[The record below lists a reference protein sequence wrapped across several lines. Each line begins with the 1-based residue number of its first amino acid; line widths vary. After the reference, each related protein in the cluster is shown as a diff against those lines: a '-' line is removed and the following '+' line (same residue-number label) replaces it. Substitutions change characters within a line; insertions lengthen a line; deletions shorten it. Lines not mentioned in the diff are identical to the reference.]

1 MKSMIAAT
9 VLAFSASATMAGP
22 SDIQTGNA
30 DLGLRSLIEQ
40 LGGNDDSATSDLS
53 QILSELLGL
62 TGDGSAEFEALLNQ
76 LSSLD
81 YQALADE
88 IAAFRDELQLY
99 RYEYVGVADALIQE
113 DDQMPAFW
121 NLSAMCED
129 AFGQGARLARTSDV
143 AYLLEGADFPLD
155 GVDRAIF
162 KSSLP
167 IPYRDGLYDALVNA
181 TVDLDGLVMYDGGTD
196 RFGEKDTARAACP
209 ACSMRGI

>member
-1 MKSMIAAT
+1 MVALEELI
-9 VLAFSASATMAGP
+9 
-22 SDIQTGNA
+22 
-30 DLGLRSLIEQ
+30 DLFH
-40 LGGNDDSATSDLS
+40 
-53 QILSELLGL
+53 L
-62 TGDGSAEFEALLNQ
+62 TDFIF
-76 LSSLD
+76 
-81 YQALADE
+81 QALADE

-99 RYEYVGVADALIQE
+99 RYESVGVADALIQE

-129 AFGQGARLARTSDV
+129 TFGEGARLARTSDV
-143 AYLLEGADFPLD
+143 AYLLEGADFPLE

-181 TVDLDGLVMYDGGTD
+181 KVDLDGLVIYDGATD
-196 RFGEKDTARAACP
+196 RFGEKDSARAANP

>member
-1 MKSMIAAT
+1 MKSMITAT
-9 VLAFSASATMAGP
+9 VLAFSASAALAGP
-22 SDIQTGNA
+22 SDIHTGNA

-40 LGGNDDSATSDLS
+40 LGGNDDSASSDLP

-62 TGDGSAEFEALLNQ
+62 AGDGSAEFEALLNQ

-81 YQALADE
+81 FQVLVDE
-88 IAAFRDELQLY
+88 ISALRNELQLY
-99 RYEYVGVADALIQE
+99 RYEYAGVADALIQE
-113 DDQMPAFW
+113 DAQIPAFW

-129 AFGQGARLARTSDV
+129 TFGEGARLARTSDV

-181 TVDLDGLVMYDGGTD
+181 TVDLDGLVMYDGATD
-196 RFGEKDTARAACP
+196 RFGEKDSARAANP